1 MRTFL
6 LLFLFISTFSFAQ
19 TQRNTG
25 LLFDDDAYEKTPLKA
40 KNVAF
45 QDVVTEFTSASLK
58 QFVPEIKDQGGY
70 GTCVGWAS
78 AYYGR
83 TILEARLS
91 NNTNHENITNAS
103 FSPVFTYLNANV
115 ENDYNCQGGAFIGKA
130 MEAMVEKG
138 VPYYKD
144 FDVMC
149 ETNFPETLL
158 DKAKNFRIKDF
169 TRIFGADESE
179 DIKVDG
185 VKRSL
190 LNGNP
195 VIIGFK
201 VENAFFSAKTVY
213 EPDNLGTDGGH
224 AMCVIGYDDD
234 KYGGSFELV
243 NSWGSSW
250 GNEGFMWVRYA
261 DLAKYTRYAFE
272 MIPMKAQPTTKTTLG
287 GEVDFVL
294 RDKSPMNVVKGTG
307 DYTGSVF
314 GAQEVVIEDEEES
327 IGDYSTEESYGVGTV
342 YRMIAKVDQPSYVYA
357 FGLDSDNEFSPLFPH
372 RDSISPYINS
382 DKSEVMLP
390 YAPVGKRAYAKLSKD
405 VEKEYTVVVFSLDK
419 LDLSEVEKQLAEMEG
434 KLLDKLYVLFK
445 DKLISKE
452 GMELREGKMGF
463 NAEFEKGSM
472 AMMILD
478 IKRS

>member
-1 MRTFL
+1 MRTLF
-6 LLFLFISTFSFAQ
+6 LLFLFISTFAFAQ
-19 TQRNTG
+19 TQRSTG
-25 LLFDDDAYEKTPLKA
+25 LLFDDEAYEQTPVKA

-58 QFVPEIKDQGGY
+58 KFVPVVKDQGGY

-91 NNTNHENITNAS
+91 DNTDVETITNNT

-149 ETNFPETLL
+149 ETNFPQSLL
-158 DKAKNFRIKDF
+158 DDARNYRIKDF

-201 VENAFFSAKTVY
+201 VENSFFSAKTVY
-213 EPDNLGTDGGH
+213 EPDNLGTEGGH

-250 GNEGFMWVRYA
+250 GNDGFMWVRYA
-261 DLAKYTRYAFE
+261 DFAKYTRYAFE
-272 MIPMKAQPTTKTTLG
+272 MIPLTAQPKTKISLG
-287 GEVDFVL
+287 GEIDFVL
-294 RDKSPMNVVKGTG
+294 RDKSIMDVVKGSG
-307 DYTGSVF
+307 DYTSSVF

-327 IGDYSTEESYGVGTV
+327 IGDYSTEESYGVGTL
-342 YRMIAKVDQPSYVYA
+342 YRMVAKVDQPSYVYA
-357 FGLDSDNEFSPLFPH
+357 FGLDSDSEFSPLFPH
-372 RDSISPYINS
+372 KDSISPYINS
-382 DKSEVMLP
+382 DKSEVFLP
-390 YAPVGKRAYAKLSKD
+390 YAEAGKRAYAKLSKD
-405 VEKEYTVVVFSLDK
+405 VEKEYTIVVFSLDQ
-419 LDLSEVEKQLAEMEG
+419 LDLSAIEKQLAEMEG
-434 KLLDKLYVLFK
+434 KLLDKLYILFK
-445 DKLISKE
+445 DKLISKKD
-452 GMELREGKMGF
+452 MELREDKMGF
-463 NAEFEKGSM
+463 KAEFEKGSM

>member
-6 LLFLFISTFSFAQ
+6 LLFLSITAFGFSQ
-19 TQRNTG
+19 TLPNTG

-45 QDVVTEFTSASLK
+45 QDVVTEFTSTSLK
-58 QFVPEIKDQGGY
+58 QFVPAVKDQGGY

-83 TILEARLS
+83 TILEARLL
-91 NNTNHENITNAS
+91 NNTNKEAITNTT
-103 FSPVFTYLNANV
+103 FSPVFTYLNANID
-115 ENDYNCQGGAFIGKA
+115 NDYNCQGGAFIGKA
-130 MEAMVEKG
+130 MEAMVKKG

-149 ETNFPETLL
+149 ETNFPESLL
-158 DKAKNFRIKDF
+158 DNAKNFKIKDF
-169 TRIFGADESE
+169 ARIFGADEAE

-195 VIIGFK
+195 VVIGFK

-234 KYGGSFELV
+234 KYGGAFELV
-243 NSWGSSW
+243 NSWGSKW
-250 GNEGFMWVRYA
+250 GNEGFMWVRYE
-261 DLAKYTRYAFE
+261 DFAKYTRYAFE
-272 MIPMKAQPTTKTTLG
+272 MIPVKAQPKTKITLG
-287 GEVDFVL
+287 GEVEFVL
-294 RDKSPMNVVKGTG
+294 RDKSLMNVVKGTG

-314 GAQEVVIEDEEES
+314 GAQEVIVEDEEES
-327 IGDYSTEESYGVGTV
+327 IGDYSTEKSYGVGTL
-342 YRMIAKVDQPSYVYA
+342 YRMVAKVDQPSYVYA

-382 DKSEVMLP
+382 DKSKVMLP
-390 YAPVGKRAYAKLSKD
+390 YAPVGKRAYAKLSKQ

-419 LDLSEVEKQLAEMEG
+419 LDLSEVEKQLTGMEG
-434 KLLDKLYVLFK
+434 ELLDKLYVLFK

-452 GMELREGKMGF
+452 DIKLREDKMGF
-463 NAEFEKGSM
+463 SAEFEKGSM